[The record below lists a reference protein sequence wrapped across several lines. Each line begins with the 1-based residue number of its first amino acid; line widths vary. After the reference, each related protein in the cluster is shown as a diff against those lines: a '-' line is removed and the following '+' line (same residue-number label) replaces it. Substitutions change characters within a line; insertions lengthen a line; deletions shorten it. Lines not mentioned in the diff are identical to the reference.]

1 MKGIEKEIY
10 SKFADIATS
19 MGYSEI
25 HGRVLAAL
33 LVEGNPLSLQELA
46 IKTGYSASTISLS
59 LDLLELL
66 GMIKKIKKVGDRRLY
81 IELKCSLLEG
91 LKRAFLTK
99 IQKNISESLFQF
111 GLYKKKLKKSKD
123 KKVLRTLNILE
134 KEIKKLDKY
143 VSLLAKLKL
152 R

>member
-1 MKGIEKEIY
+1 MKEIEKEIY

-19 MGYSEI
+19 IGYSEM
-25 HGRVLAAL
+25 HGRILAAL

-46 IKTGYSASTISLS
+46 KKTGYSAPTISLS

-81 IELKCSLLEG
+81 IELKSSLLEG
-91 LKRAFLTK
+91 LKRAFLIK
-99 IQKNISESLFQF
+99 IQKSISESLSQF
-111 GLYKKKLKKSKD
+111 ELYKKKLKISKD

-143 VSLLAKLKL
+143 VNLLAKLK
-152 R
+152 